1 MEVNRQSN
9 IFDILYYLS
18 KKYPFSYDKENDYP
32 ILRTFDEKRINIINE
47 SNIKDGA
54 ELYLILK
61 PSIKLISKNK
71 KSKDCFS
78 IMLKTTTGLKIPVEV
93 WDDLTIINLKQIVEF
108 LEDIP
113 VDEQR
118 MIFEGKQM
126 NDSKT
131 IKDNNIK
138 NGSII
143 HIVLRL
149 RG

>member
-1 MEVNRQSN
+1 
-9 IFDILYYLS
+9 
-18 KKYPFSYDKENDYP
+18 
-32 ILRTFDEKRINIINE
+32 
-47 SNIKDGA
+47 
-54 ELYLILK
+54 
-61 PSIKLISKNK
+61 
-71 KSKDCFS
+71 
-78 IMLKTTTGLKIPVEV
+78 MLKTTTGLKIPVEV
-93 WDDLTIINLKQIVEF
+93 WDDLTIFNLKQIVEF

-113 VDEQR
+113 ADGQR